1 MKRLLA
7 LFLSFTCLIL
17 PGCSAEQSGAG
28 EKQKTLTVY
37 STISSDSERA
47 VFRKLADS
55 FQKEHPDIQ
64 VNVHFPG
71 NDYENMMRVR
81 MAAGDMPDLFDTHG
95 WAKIRYGEYTA
106 DLSGMSWTKRLD
118 PNLNS
123 MLKDAKGRIY
133 AFPLNQAKDG
143 LAYNR
148 TLLEKYRIKP
158 PETMDDF
165 MKALRQ
171 IKEKSG
177 GTVTPFWF
185 AGYEKSSFAQYY
197 DQFAAPLLITDPA
210 HRYKKQLLN
219 GTFRW
224 THFTYLSDKLKEMQK
239 ENLLNIDAV
248 TAKRS
253 QLIELMAQNKIAFT
267 LQGGTLGQDVA
278 QINPKVKVGIIPT
291 PAVHKGDAPVW
302 IGGERYTL
310 AAFKDSPRLEEAK
323 QFIAFMARPGHAKSI
338 AEATSLPAGLVNV
351 QTDIFYAN
359 DYKHYQHIKVQPY
372 FDRLYL
378 PNGMWDVMGTA
389 GQELMA
395 DILTP
400 AEISAKLGREYKR
413 LRLQSDSQGAEKE

>member
-118 PNLNS
+118 SNLNS

-177 GTVTPFWF
+177 GTVTP
-185 AGYEKSSFAQYY
+185 
-197 DQFAAPLLITDPA
+197 LL
-210 HRYKKQLLN
+210 
-219 GTFRW
+219 
-224 THFTYLSDKLKEMQK
+224 
-239 ENLLNIDAV
+239 V
-248 TAKRS
+248 C
-253 QLIELMAQNKIAFT
+253 
-267 LQGGTLGQDVA
+267 
-278 QINPKVKVGIIPT
+278 
-291 PAVHKGDAPVW
+291 
-302 IGGERYTL
+302 
-310 AAFKDSPRLEEAK
+310 RL
-323 QFIAFMARPGHAKSI
+323 
-338 AEATSLPAGLVNV
+338 
-351 QTDIFYAN
+351 
-359 DYKHYQHIKVQPY
+359 
-372 FDRLYL
+372 
-378 PNGMWDVMGTA
+378 
-389 GQELMA
+389 
-395 DILTP
+395 
-400 AEISAKLGREYKR
+400 
-413 LRLQSDSQGAEKE
+413 

>member
-7 LFLSFTCLIL
+7 LFLSFTCMIL
-17 PGCSAEQSGAG
+17 PGRSAEQSGAG

-81 MAAGDMPDLFDTHG
+81 MATGDMPDLFDTHG

-148 TLLEKYRIKP
+148 TLLEKYGIKP

-177 GTVTPFWF
+177 GTVIPFWF

-267 LQGGTLGQDVA
+267 AAGRHPRPRRRSNQSEGKSRHHTDPGRPQG
-278 QINPKVKVGIIPT
+278 
-291 PAVHKGDAPVW
+291 
-302 IGGERYTL
+302 R
-310 AAFKDSPRLEEAK
+310 R
-323 QFIAFMARPGHAKSI
+323 
-338 AEATSLPAGLVNV
+338 AGL
-351 QTDIFYAN
+351 
-359 DYKHYQHIKVQPY
+359 
-372 FDRLYL
+372 DRRRTLH
-378 PNGMWDVMGTA
+378 A
-389 GQELMA
+389 GGIQGF
-395 DILTP
+395 P
-400 AEISAKLGREYKR
+400 AA
-413 LRLQSDSQGAEKE
+413 